1 MVRTPDF
8 HSGNRGSIPLRATK
22 KAIIIDGFFLISEM
36 KMTNSTTKT
45 DVIILGA
52 GINGC
57 GIARELSLA
66 GKNVIIIEKATIGS
80 GTSSKSSR
88 LIHGGLRYLET
99 LQFKLVHEA
108 LMDRH
113 ELLRIYPDLVKMRSF
128 YIPIYKP
135 SPRPAWMI
143 WFGLKFYDLLS
154 GKGKQHHSRIV
165 SKTQFPTHAESFK
178 SDGLKAVFHYYD
190 AKTNDLQLTQR
201 VAQDAI
207 EEGANFY
214 ENTNISS
221 ITNNKDIFTVK
232 TNQGDFNA
240 PILINATGPWI
251 DEVNTKFKFP
261 TKFSIRKISGIHI
274 IVDGLLTNDL
284 MFMQT
289 KQKRIFFVIPEP
301 NNNQTLIGTTEREET
316 SLVDNIEINEEDIL
330 YLIENI
336 NNYLKPEFQIL
347 RQNIKDSFIGVRPL
361 VAEAENPTNLS
372 REYELDKQTFG
383 NATLLHVFGGK
394 LTTYLSL
401 ARKVNK
407 TIYN

>member
-1 MVRTPDF
+1 MI
-8 HSGNRGSIPLRATK
+8 STK
-22 KAIIIDGFFLISEM
+22 Y
-36 KMTNSTTKT
+36 NS
-45 DVIILGA
+45 DVIIIGA

-57 GIARELSLA
+57 GIARELAMS
-66 GKNVIIIEKATIGS
+66 GKSVTVIDKSTIGS

-99 LQFKLVHEA
+99 LQFKLVREA
-108 LMDRH
+108 LLDRQ
-113 ELLRIYPDLVKMRSF
+113 ELLRLYPDLVKMKSF
-128 YIPIYKP
+128 YIPIFKP

-154 GKGKQHHSRIV
+154 GKNKQHHSKVIPR
-165 SKTQFPTHAESFK
+165 KQFNIHAASFK
-178 SDGLKAVFHYYD
+178 QEGLKAVFHYYD
-190 AKTNDLQLTQR
+190 AKTNDLHLTQR

-207 EEGANFY
+207 ASGAIFY
-214 ENTNISS
+214 KNTHISS
-221 ITNNKDIFTVK
+221 IAKDNDSFTVR
-232 TNQGDFNA
+232 TSQGDFTA

-251 DEVNTKFKFP
+251 DEVNTKFELP
-261 TKFSIRKISGIHI
+261 AKFSIRKISGIHI
-274 IVDGLLTNDL
+274 IVKGLLTSDL

-316 SLVDNIEINEEDIL
+316 DSIDNIVVNEEDIE
-330 YLIENI
+330 YLIKNI
-336 NNYLKPEFQIL
+336 NNYLKPGFQIL
-347 RQNIKDSFIGVRPL
+347 RNNIKEAYIGIRPL

-372 REYELDKQTFG
+372 REYELDKHTFG
-383 NATLLHVFGGK
+383 NTTLLHVFGGK

-407 TIYN
+407 ILFK

>member
-1 MVRTPDF
+1 
-8 HSGNRGSIPLRATK
+8 
-22 KAIIIDGFFLISEM
+22 
-36 KMTNSTTKT
+36 MTSSNSKL

-52 GINGC
+52 GINGS
-57 GIARELSLA
+57 GIARELAMS
-66 GKNVIIIEKATIGS
+66 GKNVTVIDKSTIGS

-108 LMDRH
+108 LIDRQ
-113 ELLRIYPDLVKMRSF
+113 ELLRLYPDLVKMKSF

-165 SKTQFPTHAESFK
+165 PKTQFSIHAASFK
-178 SDGLKAVFHYYD
+178 QEGLKAVFHYYD
-190 AKTNDLQLTQR
+190 AKTNDLHLTQR
-201 VAQDAI
+201 VAKDAI
-207 EEGANFY
+207 EYGTKFY
-214 ENTNISS
+214 KNTFISS
-221 ITNNKDIFTVK
+221 INNDNDSFTVR
-232 TNQGDFNA
+232 TSQGDFSA

-251 DEVNTKFKFP
+251 DEVNRKFELPAKFN
-261 TKFSIRKISGIHI
+261 IRKISGIHI
-274 IVDGLLTNDL
+274 TIDGLLTNDL

-289 KQKRIFFVIPEP
+289 KEKRIFFVIPEP
-301 NNNQTLIGTTEREET
+301 ENNQTIIGTTEREEIDF
-316 SLVDNIEINEEDIL
+316 VDNIDVNEEDIL
-330 YLIENI
+330 YLINNI
-336 NNYLKPEFQIL
+336 NNYLKPGFQIL
-347 RQNIKDSFIGVRPL
+347 RQNVKDAWIGVRPL
-361 VAEAENPTNLS
+361 IAEAQNPTNLS

-401 ARKVNK
+401 ARKVKKLLFN
-407 TIYN
+407 

>member
-1 MVRTPDF
+1 
-8 HSGNRGSIPLRATK
+8 
-22 KAIIIDGFFLISEM
+22 M
-36 KMTNSTTKT
+36 KMTNSSTKT

-57 GIARELSLA
+57 GIARELSMT
-66 GKNVIIIEKATIGS
+66 GKKVIVIEKATIGN

-99 LQFKLVHEA
+99 LQFKLVREA

-128 YIPIYKP
+128 YIPIYKS
-135 SPRPAWMI
+135 SPRPVWMI

-165 SKTQFPTHAESFK
+165 PKTQFPIHAASFLP
-178 SDGLKAVFHYYD
+178 DNLKAVFHYYD
-190 AKTNDLQLTQR
+190 GKTNDLQLTQR

-207 EEGANFY
+207 VNDASFY

-221 ITNNKDIFTVK
+221 ITNNNKIFTVR
-232 TNQGDFNA
+232 TNQGDFNS

-251 DEVNTKFKFP
+251 DEVNTKFEFP
-261 TKFSIRKISGIHI
+261 AKFSIRKISGIHI
-274 IVDGLLTNDL
+274 TVDGLLTNDL

-316 SLVDNIEINEEDIL
+316 NQIDNIEINEEDIL

-372 REYELDKQTFG
+372 REYELDKHTFG
-383 NATLLHVFGGK
+383 NTTLLHVFGGK

-401 ARKVNK
+401 ARKVRK
-407 TIYN
+407 TIFK

>member
-1 MVRTPDF
+1 M
-8 HSGNRGSIPLRATK
+8 
-22 KAIIIDGFFLISEM
+22 AISNIKS
-36 KMTNSTTKT
+36 

-57 GIARELSLA
+57 GIARELALS
-66 GKNVIIIEKATIGS
+66 GKTITVIDKSTIGS

-108 LMDRH
+108 LMDRQ
-113 ELLRIYPDLVKMRSF
+113 ELLRIYPNLVKMRSF

-135 SPRPAWMI
+135 SLRPAWMI

-154 GKGKQHHSRIV
+154 GKNKQHHSRV
-165 SKTQFPTHAESFK
+165 LPRKQFDVHAASFK
-178 SDGLKAVFHYYD
+178 QEGLKAVFHYYD

-207 EEGANFY
+207 ESGATFY
-214 ENTNISS
+214 ENTYTSA
-221 ITNNKDIFTVK
+221 ITNNNDCFTVR
-232 TNQGDFNA
+232 TSQGDFTA

-251 DEVNTKFKFP
+251 DEVISKFEFP
-261 TKFSIRKISGIHI
+261 AKFSIRKISGIHI
-274 IVDGLLTNDL
+274 ILDGLLTQDL

-289 KQKRIFFVIPEP
+289 KQKRIFFVISEPE
-301 NNNQTLIGTTEREET
+301 NNQTLIGTTEREET
-316 SLVDNIEINEEDIL
+316 DLIDNIFVQEEDIL

-336 NNYLKPEFQIL
+336 NNYLKPGFQIL
-347 RQNIKDSFIGVRPL
+347 RQNVKDAFIGVRAL

-372 REYELDKQTFG
+372 REYELDKHTFG
-383 NATLLHVFGGK
+383 NTTLLHIFGGK

-401 ARKVNK
+401 ARKVRK
-407 TIYN
+407 TIFN

>member
-1 MVRTPDF
+1 
-8 HSGNRGSIPLRATK
+8 
-22 KAIIIDGFFLISEM
+22 
-36 KMTNSTTKT
+36 MTNSNSKS

-52 GINGC
+52 GINGS
-57 GIARELSLA
+57 GIARELAMS
-66 GKNVIIIEKATIGS
+66 GKAVTVIDKSTIGS

-108 LMDRH
+108 LMDRQ

-135 SPRPAWMI
+135 SPRPAWMV

-154 GKGKQHHSRIV
+154 ARNKQHRSRVIPR
-165 SKTQFPTHAESFK
+165 KQFSVHAASFK
-178 SDGLKAVFHYYD
+178 QDGLKAVFHYYD

-207 EEGANFY
+207 ENGASFY
-214 ENTNISS
+214 ENTFISTL
-221 ITNNKDIFTVK
+221 TNNKKFFTVR
-232 TNQGDFNA
+232 TSQGDFTA
-240 PILINATGPWI
+240 PILINASGPWI
-251 DEVNTKFKFP
+251 DEVNSKFEFP
-261 TKFSIRKISGIHI
+261 AKFSIRKISGIHI
-274 IVDGLLTNDL
+274 IINGLLTNDL

-301 NNNQTLIGTTEREET
+301 KNNQTLIGTTEREET
-316 SLVDNIEINEEDIL
+316 DSIDNINVQEEDIL

-336 NNYLKPEFQIL
+336 NNYLKPGFQIL
-347 RQNIKDSFIGVRPL
+347 RKNIKDAFIGVRPL
-361 VAEAENPTNLS
+361 IAEAEDPTNLS
-372 REYELDKQTFG
+372 REYELDKHSFG

-401 ARKVNK
+401 ARKVRK
-407 TIYN
+407 TISS

>member
-1 MVRTPDF
+1 
-8 HSGNRGSIPLRATK
+8 
-22 KAIIIDGFFLISEM
+22 
-36 KMTNSTTKT
+36 MTNSNSKS

-52 GINGC
+52 GINGS
-57 GIARELSLA
+57 GIARELAMS
-66 GKNVIIIEKATIGS
+66 GKAVTVIDKSTIGS

-108 LMDRH
+108 LMDRQ

-135 SPRPAWMI
+135 SPRPAWMV

-154 GKGKQHHSRIV
+154 ARNKQHRSRVIPR
-165 SKTQFPTHAESFK
+165 KQFSVHAASFK
-178 SDGLKAVFHYYD
+178 QDGLKAVFHYYD
-190 AKTNDLQLTQR
+190 AKTNDLKLTQQ

-207 EEGANFY
+207 ENGANFY
-214 ENTNISS
+214 ENTFIST
-221 ITNNKDIFTVK
+221 ITNNKEFFTVR
-232 TNQGDFNA
+232 TSQGDFTA
-240 PILINATGPWI
+240 PILINASGPWI
-251 DEVNTKFKFP
+251 DEVNSKFEFP
-261 TKFSIRKISGIHI
+261 AKFSIRKISGIHI
-274 IVDGLLTNDL
+274 IINGLLTNDL

-301 NNNQTLIGTTEREET
+301 KNNQTLIGTTEREET
-316 SLVDNIEINEEDIL
+316 DSIDNINVQEEDIL

-336 NNYLKPEFQIL
+336 NNYLKPGFQIL
-347 RQNIKDSFIGVRPL
+347 RKNIKDAFIGVRPL

-372 REYELDKQTFG
+372 REYELDRHTFG
-383 NATLLHVFGGK
+383 NTTLLHVFGGK

-401 ARKVNK
+401 ARKVRK
-407 TIYN
+407 TISS